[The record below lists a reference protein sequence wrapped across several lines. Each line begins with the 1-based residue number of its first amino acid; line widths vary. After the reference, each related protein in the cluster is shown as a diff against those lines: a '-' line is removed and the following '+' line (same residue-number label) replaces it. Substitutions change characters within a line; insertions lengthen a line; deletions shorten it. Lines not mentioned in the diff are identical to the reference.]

1 MEEIKS
7 ELLSII
13 YEYSKINENLSDLEK
28 EVQQLLNKQ
37 TYLKEKLTQLRIK
50 EKDLI
55 NKLEEKIGHSVNSET
70 IFKILEKS

>member
-50 EKDLI
+50 EKELI

-70 IFKILEKS
+70 IFKILEEA